1 MVCLCECVKKVNYC
15 VNESD
20 WYVVT
25 CLFEIKL
32 KKKMK
37 FVVLSW
43 IWWMICICWYMYF
56 VFYLFMWC
64 LSLQN
69 SISLIMIVSCKLF
82 LASELYGNVGNIGC
96 RSWVR
101 CRTWRGYFIFF
112 IFNTDLT
119 RGIQTCVSLFWSLI
133 WLTMHSLELWP
144 NLWWGNMTILV
155 QG

>member
-15 VNESD
+15 VNESE

-32 KKKMK
+32 KMLCCHE
-37 FVVLSW
+37 FDEWFADVDT
-43 IWWMICICWYMYF
+43 CIIYVIIY
-56 VFYLFMWC
+56 VFYFFMWC

-69 SISLIMIVSCKLF
+69 SISLIMIVSCKLL

-101 CRTWRGYFIFF
+101 CRTWRGYFIFLF
-112 IFNTDLT
+112 SILT
-119 RGIQTCVSLFWSLI
+119 
-133 WLTMHSLELWP
+133 
-144 NLWWGNMTILV
+144 
-155 QG
+155 

>member
-1 MVCLCECVKKVNYC
+1 MVFLCECVKKVNYC

-43 IWWMICICWYMYF
+43 IWWMICRCWYMYF

-101 CRTWRGYFIFF
+101 CRTWRGYFGFFYFQYWLNTWNTEMCIF
-112 IFNTDLT
+112 ILKSDL
-119 RGIQTCVSLFWSLI
+119 VDYAFAWV
-133 WLTMHSLELWP
+133 
-144 NLWWGNMTILV
+144 MTQSMV
-155 QG
+155 R

>member
-15 VNESD
+15 VNESE

-56 VFYLFMWC
+56 VFYHFMWC

-82 LASELYGNVGNIGC
+82 FGLGTLRKRWIYRLSFLGKMSDMERIIY
-96 RSWVR
+96 
-101 CRTWRGYFIFF
+101 FF

-119 RGIQTCVSLFWSLI
+119 RGIQKCVSLFWSRI
-133 WLTMHSLELWP
+133 WFTMHSLELWP